1 MERALSGERGPHRDV
16 VLLNAAAALVAGDAA
31 SDLGQGVAL
40 ASQAIDSGR
49 AMEKLRAL
57 VELSQKLT

>member
-31 SDLGQGVAL
+31 RDLGQGVAL